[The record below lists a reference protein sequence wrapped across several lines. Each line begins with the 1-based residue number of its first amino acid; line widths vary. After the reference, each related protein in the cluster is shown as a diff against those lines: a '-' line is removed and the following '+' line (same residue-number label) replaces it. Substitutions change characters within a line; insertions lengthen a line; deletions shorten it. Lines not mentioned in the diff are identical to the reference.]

1 MGKSLLILGNGF
13 DLAHELPTTYSDFL
27 EFSKRLNQIFTG
39 AYLINH
45 EQSSYE
51 NYFEHEIKYW
61 EEGNP
66 FVKEK
71 LKDLFKNRIVNRMR
85 LMYKDVEEVVF
96 VNEPIFN
103 DCRKCYINNIWYLYF
118 IRLHSSNKMRG
129 DNWIDFEME
138 ISKVIQW
145 IECNY
150 TGLDMRTEELLKKMN
165 NNSNISVFKKVV
177 NDIGKKTNTLE
188 KFLNDLYL
196 DLQRLTRALGIY
208 LDNIVNKIN
217 ISKLDLFDNLIPDYI
232 ISFNYTNTY
241 ERLYCHQIPVCYIH
255 GKCNNSSNN
264 MVLGIAEYLD
274 IKQRNNSTD
283 MAIFKKFIQR
293 IRKKNDTKYQRWH
306 EKIFEYYKFASKNKA
321 FDMYSK
327 IYVFGHSLD
336 TSDKDILELFL
347 AQDFS
352 DIELFAKDEVNE
364 GKLLSNLLK
373 IIGEDSII
381 EKSNAYPSRLTLNSI
396 KNT

>member
-13 DLAHELPTTYSDFL
+13 DLAHGLPTTYSDFL
-27 EFSKRLNQIFTG
+27 EFSKRFNQIFTG
-39 AYLINH
+39 AYLINPEH
-45 EQSSYE
+45 ISYKD
-51 NYFEHEIKYW
+51 YFEHEIKYW
-61 EEGNP
+61 EEGNF
-66 FVKEK
+66 FVKRK
-71 LKDLFKNRIVNRMR
+71 LKNLFENRTVDVKR
-85 LMYKDVEEVVF
+85 LMYKDVEEVVT
-96 VNEPIFN
+96 VKEDIFN
-103 DCRKCYINNIWYLYF
+103 VCRKCYINNIWYLYF
-118 IRLHSSNKMRG
+118 LRLHSSNKMRG

-150 TGLDMRTEELLKKMN
+150 TGLDMRTEELLRKMN
-165 NNSNISVFKKVV
+165 NNSNILVFNKVV

-217 ISKLDLFDNLIPDYI
+217 IPKLDLFDNLFPDFI
-232 ISFNYTNTY
+232 ISFNYTDTY

-293 IRKKNDTKYQRWH
+293 IRKKNDTIYQRWH
-306 EKIFEYYKFASKNKA
+306 EKIFEYYKFASKKKP

-373 IIGEDSII
+373 IIGEDNII
-381 EKSNAYPSRLTLNSI
+381 EKSNAYPSRLTLKSTQ
-396 KNT
+396 NT

>member
-27 EFSKRLNQIFTG
+27 EFSKRFNQIFTG

-150 TGLDMRTEELLKKMN
+150 TGLDMRTEELLKK
-165 NNSNISVFKKVV
+165 
-177 NDIGKKTNTLE
+177 
-188 KFLNDLYL
+188 
-196 DLQRLTRALGIY
+196 
-208 LDNIVNKIN
+208 
-217 ISKLDLFDNLIPDYI
+217 
-232 ISFNYTNTY
+232 
-241 ERLYCHQIPVCYIH
+241 
-255 GKCNNSSNN
+255 
-264 MVLGIAEYLD
+264 
-274 IKQRNNSTD
+274 
-283 MAIFKKFIQR
+283 
-293 IRKKNDTKYQRWH
+293 
-306 EKIFEYYKFASKNKA
+306 
-321 FDMYSK
+321 
-327 IYVFGHSLD
+327 
-336 TSDKDILELFL
+336 
-347 AQDFS
+347 
-352 DIELFAKDEVNE
+352 
-364 GKLLSNLLK
+364 
-373 IIGEDSII
+373 
-381 EKSNAYPSRLTLNSI
+381 
-396 KNT
+396 